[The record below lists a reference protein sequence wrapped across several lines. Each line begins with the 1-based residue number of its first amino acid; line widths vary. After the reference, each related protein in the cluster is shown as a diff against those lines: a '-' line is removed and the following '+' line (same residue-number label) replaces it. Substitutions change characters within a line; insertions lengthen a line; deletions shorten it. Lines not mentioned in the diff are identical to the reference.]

1 MAWISPKRN
10 RERGITILLVAVA
23 MFTILAVAALSVDIV
38 TLYVARSEA
47 QRAADAAAVAG
58 AKMFVISG
66 FTSGQLGA
74 PDTGTVRDQVCINA
88 AGPGGAAIANKQA
101 EVVASLNQI
110 AGQPASIQS
119 INCSFG
125 AQGENPQITVTVQRT
140 GLPTFFA
147 KAWGNQ
153 PSTVIAKATAEAFN
167 PSGPSAS
174 VPIQVASVKP
184 WLIPNCDPHSPP
196 PPPAPCS
203 AGANY
208 FVNTADGSLNNPSA
222 YIGQPISPPL
232 SWDQNTTTSLS
243 NGHSYY
249 ALSVPIDPPTAGEPR
264 AVCPSGGALGCS
276 QVGTGP
282 YYDNIACSARFQF
295 SCGQIIGAGQPALI
309 DTRTGSGFLQARH
322 IAATQCLIHASN
334 PGLGSG
340 QDEFIAS
347 GTGTPVSITGG
358 DNNPNPSLRDT
369 GNISRS
375 DSIVTVPLY
384 DGHNMC
390 PGGTCTETATIIG
403 FLQLGI
409 TQGDPGGAI
418 KAVILNAAGCNPGAT
433 GNPISGGGISPI
445 PVRLIHQ

>member
-119 INCSFG
+119 ISCSFG

-147 KAWGNQ
+147 RAWGNQ
-153 PSTVIAKATAEAFN
+153 PSTVIAKATAEAVN
-167 PSGPSAS
+167 PSGPSPS

-184 WLIPNCDPHSPP
+184 WLIPNCDPHPSAPP
-196 PPPAPCS
+196 GSCTPT
-203 AGANY
+203 ANY

-222 YIGQPISPPL
+222 YIGQTIPFPFSWAQQDSGAPP
-232 SWDQNTTTSLS
+232 S
-243 NGHSYY
+243 NGQFYY
-249 ALSVPIDPPTAGEPR
+249 ALSVPIDPPA
-264 AVCPSGGALGCS
+264 AACPASGLLGCN
-276 QVGTGP
+276 QIGIGP
-282 YYDNIACSARFQF
+282 YYDNIACSSKSQF
-295 SCGQIIGAGQPALI
+295 SCGQIIGAAQPVSI
-309 DTRTGSGFLQARH
+309 DTRTGTPVLQNRH
-322 IAATQCLIHASN
+322 AAATQCLIHASN
-334 PGLGSG
+334 PLLGSG

-409 TQGDPGGAI
+409 TQGDPGGAV